1 MSYGIVTTQGAFDNN
16 VTNSIF
22 LSDVSNASAVAA
34 NSRITLRWSDP
45 EDVLHEGVKIAE
57 WANTIVVR
65 KEGSVPQH
73 RQDGTTVLVSNIR
86 NFYSTNGWV
95 DAHVMNGI
103 TYYYRFFPCS
113 TDSSYTDGIAVS
125 ARPAAHTLDVPTI
138 IGTYTYTGE
147 NITPTIEGFDGQALT
162 KFGDLSAINA
172 GTYSITFKLI
182 SNEYIW
188 SDGTYEDKTVS
199 WVINKADNNLV
210 LSAESGTVTYGEF
223 REISVTS
230 NPSGGL
236 LSVESSDKNY
246 VDADIVDDTKIRL
259 SCRRVSSSPVILTVH
274 SAETVN
280 YKAGSAIYTVTTAK
294 AAGRITAT
302 VSSIILSK
310 TENSKEFKFSRL
322 GTGNVII
329 VVNNS
334 QCVSID
340 KLYER
345 MTEEELNEYNGSLL
359 LRIRA
364 IETGNARDQGEIAI
378 SVAADSNYTA
388 ASLTIPV
395 TVQRYKTMTI
405 KIDQS
410 NSNPETCCTYADDAV
425 GMLPGSYEWDEWFG
439 EYPCLLGGGLKKLNL
454 TPTITLK
461 TLTVAA

>member
-1 MSYGIVTTQGAFDNN
+1 MALGVVNTMVNKRKFFAHLNDVTD
-16 VTNSIF
+16 
-22 LSDVSNASAVAA
+22 AVATA
-34 NSRITLRWSDP
+34 LTQSVELNWSDP
-45 EDVLHEGVKIAE
+45 NDLIYEGATLLS
-57 WANTIVVR
+57 WAGTLVVR
-65 KEGSVPQH
+65 KEGSSP
-73 RQDGTTVLVSNIR
+73 
-86 NFYSTNGWV
+86 TN
-95 DAHVMNGI
+95 
-103 TYYYRFFPCS
+103 
-113 TDSSYTDGIAVS
+113 YTDGTVVLDSKERNAYNTTAYKDTGLTNGVVYYYSFFPYTSDENYTTGTTVS
-125 ARPAAHTLDVPTI
+125 ARPAALTVDIPTVTD
-138 IGTYTYTGE
+138 TYTYTGE

-259 SCRRVSSSPVILTVH
+259 SCKKVSSSSVILTVH